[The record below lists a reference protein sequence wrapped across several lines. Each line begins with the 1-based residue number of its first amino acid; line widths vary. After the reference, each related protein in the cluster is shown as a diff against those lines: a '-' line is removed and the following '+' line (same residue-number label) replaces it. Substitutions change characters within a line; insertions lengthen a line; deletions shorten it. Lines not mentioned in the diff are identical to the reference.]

1 MQSSVC
7 QVLKPWCR
15 WIGGWTGA
23 FAINAL
29 IATYFL
35 IFGVGFGIWA
45 AISNLI
51 SNIHQYSVFAT
62 CYQVSWVLF
71 TPPLSRA
78 NLIPA
83 CVSCQRRKCLD
94 NENSSAIGEWPCHLA
109 MAVASTMTLSGS
121 SAQHAGKG
129 SCKL

>member
-1 MQSSVC
+1 M
-7 QVLKPWCR
+7 LKPWCR

-45 AISNLI
+45 AISNLV
-51 SNIHQYSVFAT
+51 SNVQQYSVFAK

-71 TPPLSRA
+71 TPPLSSA
-78 NLIPA
+78 NLVPA
-83 CVSCQRRKCLD
+83 CVSGQRRKCLD
-94 NENSSAIGEWPCHLA
+94 NVNCSAIWEWPCYPA
-109 MAVASTMTLSGS
+109 MAVASRMTLSGS
-121 SAQHAGKG
+121 SAQHAVKG
-129 SCKL
+129 SSKL

>member
-1 MQSSVC
+1 M
-7 QVLKPWCR
+7 LKLWCR

-45 AISNLI
+45 AISNLVA
-51 SNIHQYSVFAT
+51 NVNQYSVFAK
-62 CYQVSWVLF
+62 CYQVSWVLS
-71 TPPLSRA
+71 TPSLSSA

-83 CVSCQRRKCLD
+83 CVSNQRRNCLVIAIC
-94 NENSSAIGEWPCHLA
+94 SAIWEWSCSLA
-109 MAVASTMTLSGS
+109 MAVAFTVTLSGS
-121 SAQHAGKG
+121 TAQHAGKG